1 MMISANMVKDLREKT
16 GVGMMDCK
24 KALTETDGDMEK
36 AIEYLREKGITKAA
50 KKSSRI
56 AAEGLVLAYV
66 SEDNKVGAAIEVNSE
81 TDFVAKNEE
90 FRTFVQ
96 ALAKQVAINNPA
108 DVEALLNEEYI
119 EEAGKKVSEVLT
131 DKVAKIGE
139 NMNIRRFTRFETTD
153 GLVESYIHGNGKIA
167 VLVNMKNADNE
178 LAKDICMQ
186 VAAARPEFL
195 DEASVP
201 EERLAKEMEILKA
214 QAINE
219 GKPEAIAE
227 KVVQGRIGKFYSEI
241 CLVDQE
247 FVKNPDMKIS
257 ELLKTKNA
265 EIVEFARIE
274 KGEGLEKKEE
284 NFAEEVMKQMNG

>member
-1 MMISANMVKDLREKT
+1 MISASMVKDLREKT
-16 GVGMMDCK
+16 GAGMMNCK
-24 KALTETDGDMEK
+24 EALTETNGDMEK

-66 SEDNKVGAAIEVNSE
+66 SEDNKVGAAVEVNSE
-81 TDFVAKNEE
+81 TDFVAKNDE

-96 ALAKQVAINNPA
+96 ALAKQVALNNPA
-108 DVEALLNEEYI
+108 VVEALLNEEYI

-139 NMNIRRFTRFETTD
+139 NMNIRRFVRFETTD

-167 VLVNMKNADNE
+167 VLVNMKNADTE

-201 EERLAKEMEILKA
+201 AERLEKEMEILKA
-214 QAINE
+214 QAMNE